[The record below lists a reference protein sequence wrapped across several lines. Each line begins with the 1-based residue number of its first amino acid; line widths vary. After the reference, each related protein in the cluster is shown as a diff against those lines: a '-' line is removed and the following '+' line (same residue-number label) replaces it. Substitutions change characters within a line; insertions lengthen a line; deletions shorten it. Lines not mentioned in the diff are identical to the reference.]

1 MSLDGALAGTGAGGT
16 VGRVMRIRAGLS
28 GAVAAAALLAPGA
41 AVAAGTV
48 VPARGATRASL
59 VHAFVVQDG
68 SSAGIRG
75 VYVSRSRPP
84 LGVVCQR
91 TPDAGTV
98 RFLFRSSGRSWR
110 FAFSTTGRRRG
121 GALAQ
126 QLERACG

>member
-1 MSLDGALAGTGAGGT
+1 MRRRAWLIGVTAG
-16 VGRVMRIRAGLS
+16 V
-28 GAVAAAALLAPGA
+28 AVLAPGA
-41 AVAAGTV
+41 AALAAGGV

-68 SSAGIRG
+68 SSAGLG
-75 VYVSRSRPP
+75 GTYVSRSRPV
-84 LGVVCQR
+84 LGVVCQK

-110 FAFSTTGRRRG
+110 FLFSTTGRRQ
-121 GALAQ
+121 GASLER